1 MHSFHGILVSISIIK
16 LRELVRLKQEIY
28 IYIGALIQPSKFL
41 EQNVIN
47 APICSVAARKVS
59 SKFHAKVSRNFWH
72 ESLNL
77 FEETFP

>member
-1 MHSFHGILVSISIIK
+1 MIIEDNVIIMIVEVNVIIMIILVIT
-16 LRELVRLKQEIY
+16 
-28 IYIGALIQPSKFL
+28 
-41 EQNVIN
+41 
-47 APICSVAARKVS
+47 SVAATKLS